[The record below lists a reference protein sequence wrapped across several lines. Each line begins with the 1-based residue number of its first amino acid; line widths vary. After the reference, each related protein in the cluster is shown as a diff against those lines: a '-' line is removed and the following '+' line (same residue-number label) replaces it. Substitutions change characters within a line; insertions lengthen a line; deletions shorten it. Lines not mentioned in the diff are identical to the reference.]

1 MAHPVAQ
8 AGRETHERESEA
20 EQLFGLR
27 WLSRPAEH
35 VELGHWAGSSRA
47 SGDGKMDKRD
57 VQQTGERRC
66 DWEPRAVHFF
76 ASSSLTCQL
85 ARLLQVPRSVVA
97 QGLEFCWAF
106 VMAFVHGTPQAA
118 AQQLAI
124 KHFVTCRAKQPHL
137 HRDGDN
143 WSLQV
148 HAPSSSGERGPL
160 LTGRCRTGPP
170 AVAASWCALGRG
182 LALALCLPPFA
193 PT

>member
-1 MAHPVAQ
+1 MFARKGRRTLRLCKIDKATQLTPKPIGHHQPYMAHPVAQ

-85 ARLLQVPRSVVA
+85 ARLLPVPRSVVA
-97 QGLEFCWAF
+97 QGPGVLLGLCHGFCAWDAPGRSTTACNQAF
-106 VMAFVHGTPQAA
+106 CYLQGQA
-118 AQQLAI
+118 
-124 KHFVTCRAKQPHL
+124 T
-137 HRDGDN
+137 
-143 WSLQV
+143 
-148 HAPSSSGERGPL
+148 
-160 LTGRCRTGPP
+160 
-170 AVAASWCALGRG
+170 ASAS
-182 LALALCLPPFA
+182 
-193 PT
+193 